1 MLFIFVIVND
11 GFERKQICAFF
22 LIVWSYMYDRRRR
35 SLSTEE
41 GFDSINSLSRL
52 IVVSIQTMTSITIAI
67 CHGLYFYCH
76 GSEVRICKVLLDSG
90 SIVDHDCLNLLF
102 IIFWFHPI

>member
-35 SLSTEE
+35 STEE
-41 GFDSINSLSRL
+41 CFDSINSLTRL

-67 CHGLYFYCH
+67 CHGL
-76 GSEVRICKVLLDSG
+76 V
-90 SIVDHDCLNLLF
+90 F
-102 IIFWFHPI
+102 IAMDLR

>member
-1 MLFIFVIVND
+1 
-11 GFERKQICAFF
+11 
-22 LIVWSYMYDRRRR
+22 MYDRRRR

-67 CHGLYFYCH
+67 CHGL
-76 GSEVRICKVLLDSG
+76 DSG
-90 SIVDHDCLNLLF
+90 SIVDHDCLYLLF
-102 IIFWFHPI
+102 IIF